1 MRKFLGAAAAAFC
14 AYAPVLADASTLR
27 IAPVSLEL
35 QAPASAAKITL
46 RSDGA
51 RPVNIQVRVFRWR
64 QTGGKD
70 ELEPTRDVV
79 ASPPISTIAPGVDYV
94 VRVLR
99 IKKEPVIGEETYR
112 LLVDELPDPAM
123 KQADTVNMLLRY
135 SVPVFFTSP
144 SASGQPLDW
153 QVQRTPGGLALV
165 ASNDG
170 DTYVRISNLAIRTR
184 GGGRVPLRD
193 GLLGYVL
200 GTSRMRWQFP
210 NLAALPAG
218 GELQLVGE
226 SSQGGFDVAVAVGK

>member
-1 MRKFLGAAAAAFC
+1 MRIFFAAAAAAYF
-14 AYAPVLADASTLR
+14 AYAPALAQASTLR
-27 IAPVSLEL
+27 IAPVSLDL

-64 QTGGKD
+64 QSGGLD

-79 ASPPISTIAPGVDYV
+79 ASPPISTIVPGVDYV
-94 VRVLR
+94 VRVVR
-99 IKKEPVIGEETYR
+99 IKKEPVLGEETYR
-112 LLVDELPDPAM
+112 LLIDELPDPAM
-123 KQADTVNMLLRY
+123 KQAGTVNMLLRY

-144 SASGQPLDW
+144 SASRQPLGW
-153 QVQRTPGGLALV
+153 QVQRMPGGLALV

-170 DTYVRISNLAIRTR
+170 DTYVRVSNLAIRKR
-184 GGGRVPLRD
+184 GGGRVPLRE

-210 NLAALPAG
+210 GFAGLPAG
-218 GELQLVGE
+218 SELQLVGD